1 MSYLPGNQQ
10 DFSFSRDGDQ
20 IVITE
25 IAAPQNQISSD
36 DNGMISFDDGNI
48 TVITEPDNAIAASNS
63 SLDESPSLT
72 TLSDGGYVLSWTTW
86 GSLFGGDFDG
96 ITVQRFSADGT
107 LLKESRIAMAEVEE
121 TSVTALAD
129 GKFILAW
136 GAENANDT
144 SSIFTQQFDANG
156 NTSGSRVLVGTTL
169 ANREVEDTCV
179 TVLADG
185 KYAVTWLE
193 GRIDQVSTEQGSV
206 LDNAEFDGDDNIF
219 DDGKYPMAA
228 IDLKAK
234 IYSNGIAGSTL
245 TLYSGS
251 AAQGE
256 LDDYQIITKG
266 DGSFWAAWS
275 IDTPTGQLDDQ
286 GNVLYEASFF
296 AQKFNSNGTPASNA
310 TTLQQNIAGY
320 GGNSHLDAVKVSDG
334 FIASWV
340 FDGDIYTQHYDQNFS
355 NPGEPI
361 KAIDD
366 QSWNSA
372 ASLSSLSTGGYL
384 LSWVADGQST
394 EICAQRFNADGT
406 PIDPAPILVATV
418 PDGLDALSNPEAATF
433 TDGSFVISWEL
444 NNPAVS
450 TPDDGEG
457 DYEEDFNIYAQR
469 FDANGEPIGNLLTT
483 LRGDEGNNALLWTDS
498 DAVTLEGGSGDDEL
512 SGGDGSDTLKGGNDN
527 DRLSGGLGNNF
538 LDGGAGD
545 DIALVAG
552 NATDYQLGL
561 DADGKLQLTGSGEK
575 HLLRGVE
582 HIQFGDGST
591 LDVDDGTQSLAR
603 AETSSQQPATAT
615 LSDGSQ
621 IVIWQAQLE
630 GCVMAQLYR
639 NGSWQEAQ
647 ILPDVDNIHGNLS
660 LAAQGDGFIVTWGG
674 YEGPTFHIQRF
685 GADAQPLGN
694 PIELLPVNEGRLF
707 DDMSTTQLTEG
718 RFVVSWTEETPDEY
732 DAEIDEWVEGTG
744 QAYVQIFS
752 ANGAPITTT
761 PIALASGSLQ
771 AAEPSVSALQDGGFA
786 VAWEY
791 SNDATD
797 SEEIYLQRF
806 DAAGTQLG
814 TAVRVN
820 TGTTGDQGDPAITT
834 LADGSLVVTWT
845 RELFSG
851 DDESTISCNIFQQ
864 RFTASGA
871 KLGKESQVSSV
882 SGIYNDPAI
891 TALTDGGYVVTW
903 ATSNEV
909 TTPKATLYAQIFDK
923 NGVKIGS
930 ELIVAQSSEFD
941 YLPAITASDD
951 GGFLVAFEWNDGE
964 ISAKHFDANGNS
976 LSLSGDA
983 NDNILSWSSTAG
995 VTLNGGAGNDVLT
1008 GNAGKDTLLGQ
1019 AGNDTLD
1026 GHSGADQLIGGAGND
1041 RYVVDNAKD
1050 VVKEE
1055 ANQGID
1061 TVESLLTWTLGA
1073 NLENLTLAGNTAI
1086 NGTGNSGD
1094 NVLTGNSAKNT
1105 LTGLAGIDT
1114 LDGQGG
1120 KDTLA
1125 GGSGND
1131 TYHVDL
1137 TSAGKLED
1145 TIKELA
1151 NTEIYDGGVDT
1162 VVLRGTSTNTK
1173 AVTLTVTPNT
1183 ENLDASATGT
1193 SLLNLKGTSF
1203 SNVLTGN
1210 NGNNLLSGLA
1220 GDDTLIGGAGNDT
1233 LIGGAGTDRLI
1244 GGAGNDIFQF
1254 SKLTDLGLGITQDV
1268 IEDFTTGDKLDL
1280 KALGFSSSSVV
1291 DNFTTV
1297 KQLRFEQNGNDLTIY
1312 GNTDADAEAEFSIQ
1326 LLGFNSQG
1334 STDFLIS

>member
-1 MSYLPGNQQ
+1 
-10 DFSFSRDGDQ
+10 
-20 IVITE
+20 
-25 IAAPQNQISSD
+25 
-36 DNGMISFDDGNI
+36 
-48 TVITEPDNAIAASNS
+48 
-63 SLDESPSLT
+63 
-72 TLSDGGYVLSWTTW
+72 
-86 GSLFGGDFDG
+86 
-96 ITVQRFSADGT
+96 
-107 LLKESRIAMAEVEE
+107 
-121 TSVTALAD
+121 
-129 GKFILAW
+129 
-136 GAENANDT
+136 
-144 SSIFTQQFDANG
+144 
-156 NTSGSRVLVGTTL
+156 VLVATTQ
-169 ANREVEDTCV
+169 ANREIDDTCV

-193 GRIDQVSTEQGSV
+193 GRIDLVSTDQGSV

-219 DDGKYPMAA
+219 DDGKYPMAV

-234 IYSNGIAGSTL
+234 IYNDGVAGSTL

-251 AAQGE
+251 AVQGE
-256 LDDYQIITKG
+256 LDDYQILTKG

-275 IDTPTGQLDDQ
+275 IDTPTGQLDEL

-320 GGNSHLDAVKVSDG
+320 GGNSHLDALKVSDG
-334 FIASWV
+334 FIVSWV
-340 FDGDIYTQHYDQNFS
+340 FDYDIYTQHYDQNFA

-372 ASLSSLSTGGYL
+372 ASLCSLSNGGYL
-384 LSWVADGQST
+384 LSWVASGEST
-394 EICAQRFNADGT
+394 KIYAQRFNADGT
-406 PIDPAPILVATV
+406 AIDPTQILVATV
-418 PDGLDALSNPEAATF
+418 PDGLGAWSSPEATTF

-483 LRGDEGNNALLWTDS
+483 LRGDEDNNTLIWTDG
-498 DAVTLEGGSGDDEL
+498 DAVTLEGGSGDDAL

-527 DRLSGGLGNNF
+527 DRLSGGLGNNL

-545 DIALVAG
+545 DIALLAG

-561 DADGKLQLTGSGEK
+561 DADGKLQLTGSNEE
-575 HLLRGVE
+575 HLLSGVE

-591 LDVDDGTQSLAR
+591 LDVDDGSLLGSPTAF
-603 AETSSQQPATAT
+603 SQQPSATT

-621 IVIWQAQLE
+621 IVIWQQL
-630 GCVMAQLYR
+630 GVDYVMARLYR
-639 NGSWQEAQ
+639 NGSWQDAQ
-647 ILPDVDNIHGNLS
+647 ILPGVDYIHGSLS
-660 LAAQGDGFIVTWGG
+660 IAAQENGFLVTWGG
-674 YEGPTFHIQRF
+674 YEGSTFHIQRF
-685 GADAQPLGN
+685 DADAQPLGN

-718 RFVVSWTEETPDEY
+718 RFVVSWTEETPDGY

-752 ANGAPITTT
+752 ANGTPITIT

-834 LADGSLVVTWT
+834 LADGSFVVTWT

-851 DDESTISCNIFQQ
+851 DDESTVSCNIFQQ

-871 KLGKESQVSSV
+871 KLGKESQVNSV

-891 TALTDGGYVVTW
+891 TALTGGGYAVTW
-903 ATSNEV
+903 TTSDEAYSS
-909 TTPKATLYAQIFDK
+909 KGKLYAQIFDK
-923 NGVKIGS
+923 SGVKVGS
-930 ELIVAQSSEFD
+930 ELIVAHLTDIEHIPS
-941 YLPAITASDD
+941 ITASND
-951 GGFLVAFEWNDGE
+951 GGFLLAYEWNDGE

-983 NDNILSWSSTAG
+983 NDTILSWSSAAG
-995 VTLNGGAGNDVLT
+995 VTLDGGAGNDVLT

-1026 GHSGADQLIGGAGND
+1026 GRSGADQLIGGAGND

-1055 ANQGID
+1055 VNQGID
-1061 TVESLLTWTLGA
+1061 IVESSLSWTLGA

-1094 NVLTGNSAKNT
+1094 NVLTGNNAKNT

-1120 KDTLA
+1120 KDTLT

-1145 TIKELA
+1145 KVKELA

-1173 AVTLTVTPNT
+1173 AVTLTVTPST

-1233 LIGGAGTDRLI
+1233 LIGGAGSDRLI

-1291 DNFTTV
+1291 DNFTAA

-1312 GNTDADAEAEFSIQ
+1312 GNTDADSEAEFSIQ
-1326 LLGFNSQG
+1326 LLGFNPEG